1 MTVPPLHLSCRT
13 ADEAGHII
21 SLLLSRNVKPKD
33 IEVLSAEPLHEL
45 GETISGK
52 SRLPAFVLA
61 GAALGIVAG
70 WSMAALTA
78 RLYPLNTGGMP
89 VVAALPTGSV
99 TYESMMLLA
108 VLFTLAGMLLEGR
121 LLRRRRKEYEEYADS
136 IVDGEIHIFARV
148 ASEEESDDLRLAV
161 ETGLCGSET

>member
-1 MTVPPLHLSCRT
+1 MTVPLLHLSCRT

-89 VVAALPTGSV
+89 VVAALPAGIVTRATKAIAKGPSEDSTAPCGHSSIRGCGS
-99 TYESMMLLA
+99 SP
-108 VLFTLAGMLLEGR
+108 R
-121 LLRRRRKEYEEYADS
+121 LRAFASERCPVRARARCSLPKDTRRSRFKASPVRRR
-136 IVDGEIHIFARV
+136 
-148 ASEEESDDLRLAV
+148 
-161 ETGLCGSET
+161 

>member
-1 MTVPPLHLSCRT
+1 MNWAKPFRESRDCPPSC
-13 ADEAGHII
+13 
-21 SLLLSRNVKPKD
+21 
-33 IEVLSAEPLHEL
+33 
-45 GETISGK
+45 
-52 SRLPAFVLA
+52 LPARRLES
-61 GAALGIVAG
+61 
-70 WSMAALTA
+70 WPA

-89 VVAALPTGSV
+89 VVAALPAGIV

>member
-1 MTVPPLHLSCRT
+1 MTIPPLHLSCGT
-13 ADEAGHII
+13 ADEAGHIV
-21 SLLLSRNVKPKD
+21 SLLISRNVKPED

-52 SRLPAFVLA
+52 SRLPAFVLT

-78 RLYPLNTGGMP
+78 LLYPVDTGGMP
-89 VVAALPTGSV
+89 IVARLPAGIV

-108 VLFTLAGMLLEGR
+108 VLFTLGGMLLEGR
-121 LLRRRRKEYEEYADS
+121 LLRRRCKEYEECADS
-136 IVDGEIHIFARV
+136 IIDGEIHIFARV
-148 ASEEESDDLRLAV
+148 ASDEESEALRLAV
-161 ETGLCGSET
+161 ETGPCGSET